1 MRFGAARGGQPRNDQ
16 KSELSSAS
24 DPFSEDIG
32 RTPFELGDGFISGT
46 DLLASIGEQAD
57 AAPPVTDADAFHFQS
72 LSSAPGH
79 SPAPASIGPEN
90 ALEVSANGITSFLAR
105 EAADGGRIAE
115 LANALSDSQFAFVFR
130 DDDFLRDRRNDER
143 EPPLPDDSAG
153 SGNEESDFDP
163 AQDAASVHSVNL
175 IHTLTADHV
184 GGPHNPDGH
193 DHHGGHHHH
202 GDHDDH
208 SHHDHD
214 HLSAVEVALLE
225 ADFTAG
231 AEGFTYADGTLGG
244 AAPQP
249 YAAGAWAGGTLGVT
263 LGGLDNDDILDM
275 SGGWTQSFTL
285 TEAAPVTLSFDYSLT
300 QGSEFEADEF
310 SEVRYSLDGGAP
322 VTVATITGDGNGGSA
337 QTTGFQTYTTDL
349 GTLSAGTHTVT
360 FGGYNNKKTYNDEVT
375 EVLIDNVLVTGDLPA
390 ATTLAIAPVSADKAE
405 GDGGITAFTF
415 EVTRSGDT
423 GGATS
428 VDYAVSGSGGNPAEA
443 ADFGGSFPS
452 GTVTFAPGETTQTV
466 TIDVAGDTDVEGDEG
481 FTVTLSGATG
491 GAGIATATATGTIQ
505 NDDTPPGSSVFIDAD
520 FATDAEGFTYADSA
534 FGGAVPQAYADGAW
548 ASSVLGVTLGGIDN
562 ADILTISGGWTQSFT
577 LAAPTQVFLSFDY
590 NLTQTSEFESDE
602 FSDVRYALDGGPAV
616 IVAQITGDGNG
627 GSAQTTGF
635 QTYTTDLGTL
645 AAGTHTITFG
655 GFNNKKT
662 YNDETTEVLIDNVL
676 VTGDGPPPPAPS
688 LAIAP
693 VSADKAEGSGGT
705 TAFTFEVT
713 RSGDTSG
720 STSVDYAVTG
730 SGGDPAEASDFGGSF
745 PGGTV
750 TFLAGETTQIVTVD
764 VTADTDLEPDEGFT
778 VTLSNATG
786 GAGITTPTA
795 AGTIQND
802 DVPVGAFNYLD
813 ADFSSGAEG
822 FTYADSAF
830 GGAVPQV
837 YADGA
842 WNSGVLGVTLGGID
856 DADILTISGGWS
868 QSFTLAVPTALTLS
882 FDYNL
887 IQASGFESD
896 EFSQVRYSV
905 DGGASVVVALLTGD
919 GDGGSAQT
927 TGFQTFI
934 ADLGTLGAGTHTVTF
949 GGFNNKKTFNDEV
962 TEVLID
968 NVLVT
973 GDAPPPPP
981 APSLAISPLSADKA
995 EGSGGTTAFTF
1006 EVTRS
1011 GDTSGATSVD
1021 YAVSG
1026 SGGDPAEA
1034 SDFGGSFPSGS
1045 VTFAAGE
1052 TTKTVTVDVT
1062 ADTDVEGDEGFTVTL
1077 SNASGGASISAPTAT
1092 GTIQNDDAP
1101 PTTVLDEY
1109 FAGSENGT
1117 AGYDIWL
1124 DFEGTGWTV
1133 ELQGAFIQAA
1143 DYLTT
1148 VITGDI
1154 GGGGVVN
1161 GRVVDDLYMTA
1172 ELTAIDGSGGILGQA
1187 GPTAIWTANDLSA
1200 TGLMRFDTADAQ
1212 NFANQGL
1219 WDDIVTHEMFHVV
1232 GFGTLWNFGQH
1243 GDLVSGSEYTG
1254 AAGLEAYRDTPG
1266 NGSATFIPVET
1277 EGGSGTAFSH
1287 WDEGALDNELMTGFI
1302 DNDGNP
1308 NTNDDNYLSEFSVMS
1323 LADLDYDVTYVD
1335 YPYDDGVSVG

>member
-143 EPPLPDDSAG
+143 EPPLPDDAAG

-163 AQDAASVHSVNL
+163 AQDAAAVHSVNL

-184 GGPHNPDGH
+184 GGHHNPDGH

-202 GDHDDH
+202 GDHDDHDDHDHHDDH

-349 GTLSAGTHTVT
+349 GTL
-360 FGGYNNKKTYNDEVT
+360 
-375 EVLIDNVLVTGDLPA
+375 
-390 ATTLAIAPVSADKAE
+390 
-405 GDGGITAFTF
+405 
-415 EVTRSGDT
+415 
-423 GGATS
+423 
-428 VDYAVSGSGGNPAEA
+428 
-443 ADFGGSFPS
+443 
-452 GTVTFAPGETTQTV
+452 
-466 TIDVAGDTDVEGDEG
+466 
-481 FTVTLSGATG
+481 
-491 GAGIATATATGTIQ
+491 
-505 NDDTPPGSSVFIDAD
+505 
-520 FATDAEGFTYADSA
+520 
-534 FGGAVPQAYADGAW
+534 
-548 ASSVLGVTLGGIDN
+548 
-562 ADILTISGGWTQSFT
+562 
-577 LAAPTQVFLSFDY
+577 
-590 NLTQTSEFESDE
+590 
-602 FSDVRYALDGGPAV
+602 
-616 IVAQITGDGNG
+616 
-627 GSAQTTGF
+627 
-635 QTYTTDLGTL
+635 

-750 TFLAGETTQIVTVD
+750 TFLAGETTKIVTVD

-802 DVPVGAFNYLD
+802 DVPVGAFNYID

-830 GGAVPQV
+830 GGAVPQA

-842 WNSGVLGVTLGGID
+842 WSSGVLGVTLGGID

-905 DGGASVVVALLTGD
+905 DGGASVVVASLTGD